1 MLQKAGYKAENTI
14 EFCINVVNEHLNTII
29 AWANLNTDFLQIVIF
44 FFLNIFFKGTSQNFA
59 S

>member
-44 FFLNIFFKGTSQNFA
+44 FYKNIFF
-59 S
+59 